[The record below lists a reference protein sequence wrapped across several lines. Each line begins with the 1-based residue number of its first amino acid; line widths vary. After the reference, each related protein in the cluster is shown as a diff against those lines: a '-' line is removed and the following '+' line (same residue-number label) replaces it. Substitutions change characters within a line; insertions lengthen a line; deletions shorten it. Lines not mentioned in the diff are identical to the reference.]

1 MLAAEFITVALA
13 KLVAFPGVI
22 RAALSV
28 FTCALARRTE
38 GWVGS
43 PGILWAAFFVTFTNS
58 AESLVVS
65 PGVTFAAS
73 KV

>member
-1 MLAAEFITVALA
+1 MLAAGFITVALA

-22 RAALSV
+22 RAALGV

-43 PGILWAAFFVTFTNS
+43 PGILKAAFFITFTNW
-58 AESLVVS
+58 AVSLVVS
-65 PGVTFAAS
+65 PCITFAAS